1 MQKWISAIKRKN
13 FEANQWSRICSVHF
27 TAQDYQVRPGAHR
40 LLLKDNAVPSVFPS
54 FPSYLQTPIKIPRKP
69 PTLRNCCGKDLTVN
83 QLEDNVNECDDMCP
97 VSNFKSVEVQ
107 TDNYYPDEEILKNK
121 IKILQQ
127 KLRRKNKKIE
137 NLEDLLSNLKNRGL
151 LEDEPQTIIA
161 SNFKAQY

>member
-1 MQKWISAIKRKN
+1 MYN
-13 FEANQWSRICSVHF
+13 
-27 TAQDYQVRPGAHR
+27 T
-40 LLLKDNAVPSVFPS
+40 
-54 FPSYLQTPIKIPRKP
+54 
-69 PTLRNCCGKDLTVN
+69 DLTVN

-107 TDNYYPDEEILKNK
+107 TDNYYSHEKILKNK

-161 SNFKAQY
+161 SNFKGKS